1 MEGMKTMGD
10 LVKATKSISKAEDYR
25 DDIKLIMQP
34 YANWEEYLVPAP
46 VSIAILG
53 ELVCISSNVDFSINK
68 NPPKDG
74 FQYIKYPDSFRACLM
89 QVANSGWA
97 AFNTAHTNMDQIR
110 LHTANVPGYIK
121 TSVQILLQDNDEL
134 VQTLLPD
141 QLENIATISDQCV
154 QLADQT
160 EKKFTFV
167 INLIQEL
174 LEACINAK
182 KVYGDDLEKVKRKI
196 EKNKMKKEDSE
207 RAKERALESL
217 EDMNKQAAEA
227 QKSFDTAMDS
237 LPSGWEVIGMNF
249 VEGLTDDVLSALN
262 IFTNIAATVVEVK
275 LGGPMMFAQSNAFSK
290 SGQLLGL
297 SRTLNSFTE
306 PNQIKWSDV
315 FDQNEG
321 KAKTSFLS
329 KQFEHINTS
338 VASENDS
345 EAKTKAINICTKGT
359 NLCSELSTIA
369 PDGKCDDGKTK
380 EMIGGIQKLL
390 KETEKFDSE
399 SKAFTNTPAFTP
411 EPPQQAKE
419 SGIKRAGEMAVENAR
434 FRIEQSRA
442 QLEKARE
449 LQKQSLENLEKN
461 QKELTEILVTL
472 RNCEVKEIDFNTTI
486 KVLVEG
492 LKAMGRVKEQWEK
505 MVRFFQMISSIIKTS
520 LSRSLDD
527 FVKQSQK
534 ASQKHLSYNSKKFM
548 KDLIYQ
554 QAFYASNVASL
565 VNMISGTYVEI
576 SDKHLMDRIS
586 SLGKLMALDPSK
598 PEFIS
603 ERVKLESA
611 CEDAQKAIRDLVMKN
626 NEKFEQ
632 KTKERMEKIERE
644 LKPMLPPVS
653 EEKMKEIKGITES
666 AFKEM
671 SQEDEDQFA
680 CRFY

>member
-1 MEGMKTMGD
+1 MAD
-10 LVKATKSISKAEDYR
+10 LVKATQSISKAGDFR
-25 DDIKLIMQP
+25 DDTKLIMQP

-68 NPPKDG
+68 SPPTGG
-74 FQYIKYPDSFRACLM
+74 FQFIKYPDSFRACLM
-89 QVANSGWA
+89 QVANAGWA
-97 AFNTAHTNMDQIR
+97 AFNEAHKNMDQIR
-110 LHTANVPGYIK
+110 LHTGNVPAYIK
-121 TSVQILLQDNDEL
+121 TSVNVLLQDNDEL

-141 QLENIATISDQCV
+141 QLENIATISNDCER
-154 QLADQT
+154 LAEQT
-160 EKKFTFV
+160 ERKFTLT
-167 INLIQEL
+167 IYLIQEL

-182 KVYGDDLEKVKRKI
+182 KVYGDDLENVKRKI
-196 EKNKMKKEDSE
+196 EENKMKKEDSE
-207 RAKERALESL
+207 RAKERAQKSL

-249 VEGLTDDVLSALN
+249 VEGLTEGVLTALN
-262 IFTNIAATVVEVK
+262 IFTNIAAKAVEAK

-434 FRIEQSRA
+434 FRIEQSRV

-486 KVLVEG
+486 KVLVKG
-492 LKAMGRVKEQWEK
+492 LDAMGRVKEQWEK
-505 MVRFFQMISSIIKTS
+505 MVRFFQMISNIVKTCLSTS
-520 LSRSLDD
+520 LTN
-527 FVKQSQK
+527 FVKK
-534 ASQKHLSYNSKKFM
+534 AEHASQRKLPYDTKKYL
-548 KDLIYQ
+548 KDAMYQ
-554 QAFYASNVASL
+554 QALAASNVASL
-565 VNMISGTYVEI
+565 VNMISGTYVEV
-576 SDKHLMDRIS
+576 SDKHLMDRVS
-586 SLGKLMALDPSK
+586 SLGKLMALDPSR
-598 PEFIS
+598 PDFES
-603 ERVKLESA
+603 ERKKLQDA
-611 CEDAQKAIRDLVMKN
+611 CDAAQDAIRDVVVMNKK
-626 NEKFEQ
+626 KFDL
-632 KTKERMEKIERE
+632 KAKERMEKIVKE
-644 LKPMLPPVS
+644 LQPMLPPVS
-653 EEKMKEIKGITES
+653 EEKMKEIKEITDS
-666 AFKEM
+666 SFKGM
-671 SQEDEDQFA
+671 SKEDEDQYA
-680 CRFY
+680 

>member
-1 MEGMKTMGD
+1 MAD
-10 LVKATKSISKAEDYR
+10 IVKATQSISKAGDFR
-25 DDIKLIMQP
+25 DDTKLIMQP

-74 FQYIKYPDSFRACLM
+74 FQLIKYPDSFRACLM

-97 AFNTAHTNMDQIR
+97 AFNEAHKNMDQIR
-110 LHTANVPGYIK
+110 LHTGNVPAYIK
-121 TSVQILLQDNDEL
+121 TSVNILVQDNDEL
-134 VQTLLPD
+134 VQTILPD
-141 QLENIATISDQCV
+141 QLENISTISDDCER
-154 QLADQT
+154 LAEQT
-160 EKKFTFV
+160 ERKFTLT
-167 INLIQEL
+167 IYLIQEL
-174 LEACINAK
+174 LEACISAK
-182 KVYGDDLEKVKRKI
+182 KVYGDDLENVKRKI
-196 EKNKMKKEDSE
+196 EETNMKKEDSE
-207 RAKERALESL
+207 KAKERAQKTLQ
-217 EDMNKQAAEA
+217 DMNKQVEEA
-227 QKSFDTAMDS
+227 QNTFNKAMDS
-237 LPSGWEVIGMNF
+237 LPSGWELIGMNF
-249 VEGLTDDVLSALN
+249 VEGLTEGVLTALN
-262 IFTNIAATVVEVK
+262 IFTNIAAKVVEIK
-275 LGGPMMFAQSNAFSK
+275 LGGPMMLAQGNTLSK

-315 FDQNEG
+315 FDEKEG

-329 KQFEHINTS
+329 KQFEHIKTS

-345 EAKTKAINICTKGT
+345 DAKSKAINICTKGT

-369 PDGKCDDGKTK
+369 PEGKCDDGKTK

-399 SKAFTNTPAFTP
+399 SKALTNTPAFTP

-419 SGIKRAGEMAVENAR
+419 SGKKRAGEMAVENAR

-449 LQKQSLENLEKN
+449 MQKQSLENLEKN

-486 KVLVEG
+486 KMLVKG
-492 LKAMGRVKEQWEK
+492 LDAMGRVKEQWEK
-505 MVRFFQMISSIIKTS
+505 MVRFFQMISNIVKTC
-520 LSRSLDD
+520 LHRSLTD

-534 ASQKHLSYNSKKFM
+534 ASQKHLSYNTKKFM

-598 PEFIS
+598 PNFES
-603 ERVKLESA
+603 ERRKLHDA
-611 CEDAQKAIRDLVMKN
+611 CEEAQEAIRDLVMKN
-626 NEKFEQ
+626 NQTFNQ
-632 KTKERMEKIERE
+632 KAKERMNRIEGA

-653 EEKMKEIKGITES
+653 EEKMREMKEITES

-680 CRFY
+680 